1 MGQRVG
7 GRSVGIQ
14 GQVQNKEEGLW
25 NLTSSH
31 LSDSR
36 AHVRGNTEGR
46 IVKGPT
52 QSEEEGTLHRGREI
66 HEVNHGHTGA
76 QVGVRRYTLAK
87 WIRGEERQPGGRSL
101 IGRK

>member
-1 MGQRVG
+1 M
-7 GRSVGIQ
+7 
-14 GQVQNKEEGLW
+14 
-25 NLTSSH
+25 
-31 LSDSR
+31 
-36 AHVRGNTEGR
+36 RGNTEGR

-87 WIRGEERQPGGRSL
+87 WIRGGGETARREVSNRTKIENIRRNRL
-101 IGRK
+101 D